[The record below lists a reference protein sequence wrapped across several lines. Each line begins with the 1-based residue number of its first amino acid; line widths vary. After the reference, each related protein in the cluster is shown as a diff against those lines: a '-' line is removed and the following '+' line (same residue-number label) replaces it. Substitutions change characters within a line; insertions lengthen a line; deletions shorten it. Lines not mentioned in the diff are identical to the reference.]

1 MKRRVDLIVGNPAV
15 LLWLAL
21 AAFAAG
27 LVSGAGPA
35 WYVQGLRVTA
45 AKSERDKVQS
55 KYDGFVATTKAQG
68 EAAKKEAEAEAK
80 ADRQLKESSD
90 REYQT
95 AIASLRADVKRM
107 RDDRARASFVPAA
120 PAGSRSP
127 DLACFDRA
135 DLDGALRRLDA
146 GISGL
151 IGEGDADAV
160 GLNVGRRWAAG
171 IGSGKSLDSPAS
183 VRP

>member
-1 MKRRVDLIVGNPAV
+1 MKRLVEMVVGNPAA
-15 LLWLAL
+15 LLWLL
-21 AAFAAG
+21 LVAFVAG
-27 LVSGAGPA
+27 LASGAAPA

-45 AKSERDKVQS
+45 AKSEFAA
-55 KYDGFVATTKAQG
+55 FVSITKAQG
-68 EAAKKEAEAEAK
+68 EAAQREADAKAK

-95 AIASLRADVKRM
+95 AIAGLRADVERM
-107 RDDRARASFVPAA
+107 RNARARASYVPAA

-127 DLACFDRA
+127 GLACFDRA
-135 DLDGALRRLDA
+135 DLEGALRRLDA

-151 IGEGDADAV
+151 IGEGDTDAV

-171 IGSGKSLDSPAS
+171 IGSGKSPDSPANAQ
-183 VRP
+183 P